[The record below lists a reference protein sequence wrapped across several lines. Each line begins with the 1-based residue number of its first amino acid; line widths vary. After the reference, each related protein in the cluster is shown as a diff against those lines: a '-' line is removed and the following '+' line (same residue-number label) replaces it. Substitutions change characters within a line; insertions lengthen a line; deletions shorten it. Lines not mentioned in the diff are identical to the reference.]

1 MKYKSTCSP
10 KGDWEKDK
18 LCGKF
23 LEDVETK
30 VLGNVWK
37 NTPLED
43 TTYIIGKFN
52 LLKND
57 GYIGNDQQAHTEYAP
72 RLAK

>member
-23 LEDVETK
+23 LEDIETK

-37 NTPLED
+37 NTPLKD

-52 LLKND
+52 
-57 GYIGNDQQAHTEYAP
+57 Y
-72 RLAK
+72 